1 MATSTAKTIG
11 SAITHA
17 LVKKLNR
24 SEAIATAKARAIRIA
39 VGLNGANCGA
49 GSAILGNLAR
59 LYPTPMSNAQSHLR
73 NVAIIAHVDHG
84 KTTLVDAMLRASSAA
99 GEVTEGAECV
109 LDSNPLERERGITIL
124 SKNCAVDFVV
134 SRGAHKGEKI
144 RVNIID
150 TPGHADF
157 GGEVERVLR
166 MADGCLI
173 LVDAMEGPMPQT
185 RFVLSK
191 ALEVGLKPIVVVN
204 KCDRPDARPD
214 AVINE
219 VFDLLVDLGAD
230 DHALEFPVVWASGR
244 DGWASRDRNDRSN
257 GVEDLFAVIAERVP
271 APKSEPEAALQFL
284 VVNLDSNDYVGRL
297 GIGRV
302 FAGTLKANSQVVVC
316 KADGSVRK
324 AKVQGVKRFEGL
336 SRRSVDEVLAGD
348 LCLIEG
354 ITDIEIG
361 DTVCQPEFP
370 MAMPRVKVDEPTLH
384 MIFRINDGPL
394 GGREG
399 KFVTSRQI
407 SERLERELRSNVALR
422 VAPGEGSDEFHVSG
436 RGLLHLGV
444 LLETMRR
451 EGFELTVGKPEVI
464 ERMIDDVKCEPYE
477 RLALDVAQSAM
488 GPALEV
494 LGQRGAEITKVD
506 MRGTRTHVE
515 ADMPARALIGLRTR
529 ILNATGGEAVMH
541 HSFSDYRPVRL
552 APRKRVN
559 GVMIATEAGTATT
572 YSLLNLAERGFMFVS
587 NADIIYEG
595 MVVGEHN
602 RDNDLHVNVVK
613 PKPLSN
619 VRESSKE
626 ATVVLKAPRPLS
638 LESALEYVESDEY
651 VEVTPTAVRLRKRIL
666 READRRRIN
675 RQIKDRE
682 AAVAG
687 AAGDLD

>member
-1 MATSTAKTIG
+1 
-11 SAITHA
+11 
-17 LVKKLNR
+17 
-24 SEAIATAKARAIRIA
+24 
-39 VGLNGANCGA
+39 
-49 GSAILGNLAR
+49 
-59 LYPTPMSNAQSHLR
+59 MSVAQQNLR

-99 GEVTEGAECV
+99 GEVETGAECV

-124 SKNCAVDFVV
+124 SKNCAVEYTVRFGP
-134 SRGAHKGEKI
+134 RAGESL

-173 LVDAMEGPMPQT
+173 LIDAMEGPMPQT

-204 KCDRPDARPD
+204 KCDRPDARPQE
-214 AVINE
+214 VVNE
-219 VFDLLVDLGAD
+219 VFDLLIDLGAD
-230 DHALEFPVVWASGR
+230 DLALDFPVVWASGR
-244 DGWASRDRNDRSN
+244 DGWASRTRDDRSR
-257 GVEDLFAVIAERVP
+257 GVDDLFAAIAERVP
-271 APKSEPEAALQFL
+271 APTGDPEASLQFL

-302 FAGTLKANSQVVVC
+302 FAGTLRANSPVTVC
-316 KADGSVRK
+316 KADGSVQK
-324 AKVQGVKRFEGL
+324 ARVQGVKRFEGL
-336 SRRSVDEVLAGD
+336 SRVAADSIAAGD

-354 ITDIEIG
+354 ITDIQIG
-361 DTVCQPEFP
+361 DTVCAFDRPIP
-370 MAMPRVKVDEPTLH
+370 MTRVRVDDPTLH
-384 MIFRINDGPL
+384 MVFRINDGPL

-407 SERLERELRSNVALR
+407 AERLERELRSNVALR
-422 VAPGEGSDEFHVSG
+422 VAPGDSTEEFHVSG

-464 ERMIDDVKCEPYE
+464 EREIDGVKCEPYE
-477 RLALDVAQSAM
+477 RLALDVVQTAM
-488 GPALEV
+488 GPALEL
-494 LGQRGAEITKVD
+494 LGQRGAEITKVE

-515 ADMPARALIGLRTR
+515 ADIPARGLIGLRTR
-529 ILNATGGEAVMH
+529 ILNATGGESVMH
-541 HSFSDYRPVRL
+541 HSFSDYRPVRF
-552 APRKRVN
+552 APKRRSN
-559 GVMIATEAGTATT
+559 GVMVAVEAGTATT
-572 YSLLNLAERGFMFVS
+572 FSLLNLAERGFMFVS
-587 NADIIYEG
+587 NADVIYEG

-613 PKPLSN
+613 AKPMSN

-626 ATVVLKAPRPLS
+626 ATVVLKAPRPFT
-638 LESALEYVESDEY
+638 LESALEYLEGDEY
-651 VEVTPTAVRLRKRIL
+651 VEITPSAVRIRKKIL

-675 RQIKDRE
+675 RQMKDRE
-682 AAVAG
+682 AAAVSAETS
-687 AAGDLD
+687 A

>member
-1 MATSTAKTIG
+1 MGHAAK
-11 SAITHA
+11 
-17 LVKKLNR
+17 N
-24 SEAIATAKARAIRIA
+24 
-39 VGLNGANCGA
+39 
-49 GSAILGNLAR
+49 
-59 LYPTPMSNAQSHLR
+59 LR

-99 GEVTEGAECV
+99 SEVEQDAECV

-124 SKNCAVDFVV
+124 SKNCAVDYTV
-134 SRGAHKGEKI
+134 RNGPHKGETLH
-144 RVNIID
+144 VNIID

-214 AVINE
+214 AVVNE

-230 DHALEFPVVWASGR
+230 ELALDFPVIWASGR
-244 DGWASRDRNDRSN
+244 EGWASRSRDDQSR
-257 GVEDLFAVIAERVP
+257 GVDDLFAAIAERVP
-271 APKSEPEAALQFL
+271 SPSGDPDAALQFL

-302 FAGTLKANSQVVVC
+302 FHGTLRPNTNVVVC
-316 KADGSVRK
+316 LADGSTRK
-324 AKVQGVKRFEGL
+324 AKVQGVKRFVGL
-336 SRRSVDEVLAGD
+336 SRAPTDSIAAGD
-348 LCLIEG
+348 LCVIEG
-354 ITDIEIG
+354 ITDVEIG
-361 DTVCQPEFP
+361 DTICSPEDVRP
-370 MAMPRVKVDEPTLH
+370 MPRVRVDQPTLH
-384 MIFRINDGPL
+384 MVFRINDGPL

-407 SERLERELRSNVALR
+407 AERLERELRSNVALR
-422 VAPGEGSDEFHVSG
+422 VAPGDSAEEFHVSG

-464 ERMIDDVKCEPYE
+464 EREIDGVTCEPYE
-477 RLALDVAQSAM
+477 RLALDVSQTAM
-488 GPALEV
+488 GPALEL

-506 MRGTRTHVE
+506 MRGTRAHVE
-515 ADMPARALIGLRTR
+515 ADIPARGLIGLRTR
-529 ILNATGGEAVMH
+529 ILNATGGESIMH
-541 HSFSDYRPVRL
+541 HSFCDYRPVRFG
-552 APRKRVN
+552 ARRRIN
-559 GVMIATEAGTATT
+559 GVMVAVEAGTATT
-572 YSLLNLAERGFMFVS
+572 YSLLNLADRGVMFVS
-587 NADIIYEG
+587 NADVIYEG

-613 PKPLSN
+613 AKPMSN

-626 ATVVLKAPRPLS
+626 ATVVLKAPRPLT
-638 LESALEYVESDEY
+638 LESALEYLEADEY
-651 VEVTPTAVRLRKRIL
+651 VEITPTAVRIRKRIL
-666 READRRRIN
+666 READRRRIQ
-675 RQIKDRE
+675 RQMKDRE
-682 AAVAG
+682 AA
-687 AAGDLD
+687 AAGTE